1 MYLACFRQSRLERN
15 WTGASVYGVSS
26 DGYRFTGIFVTITHD
41 GTVKMSKTFDILHGD
56 LPKILGWL
64 KVMLEITAAVSP
76 NVILVPE
83 RNAVV
88 KNDGEDFDDPPVDT
102 DDSDNDYTTPPEDED

>member
-1 MYLACFRQSRLERN
+1 MACLPM
-15 WTGASVYGVSS
+15 
-26 DGYRFTGIFVTITHD
+26 DITGIFVTITHD
-41 GTVKMSKTFDILHGD
+41 GTVKMSKTFDIHHGD

-76 NVILVPE
+76 NVIPE

-102 DDSDNDYTTPPEDED
+102 DDNDYTTPPEDED